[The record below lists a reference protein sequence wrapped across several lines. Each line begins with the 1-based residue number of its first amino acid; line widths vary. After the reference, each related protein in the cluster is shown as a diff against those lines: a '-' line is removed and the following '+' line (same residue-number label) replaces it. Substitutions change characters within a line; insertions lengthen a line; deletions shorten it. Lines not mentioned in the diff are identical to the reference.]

1 MIEFFSLVMLALI
14 EFFLIKIDWYMNVLG
29 RILLKSR
36 KDRQTDGLT
45 YGIFL
50 KIKSLENIHRFIKK
64 IIILD
69 ELKKVLIL
77 RKCYV

>member
-1 MIEFFSLVMLALI
+1 
-14 EFFLIKIDWYMNVLG
+14 MNVLE

-50 KIKSLENIHRFIKK
+50 KTKSIENIHRFIKK
-64 IIILD
+64 
-69 ELKKVLIL
+69 
-77 RKCYV
+77 